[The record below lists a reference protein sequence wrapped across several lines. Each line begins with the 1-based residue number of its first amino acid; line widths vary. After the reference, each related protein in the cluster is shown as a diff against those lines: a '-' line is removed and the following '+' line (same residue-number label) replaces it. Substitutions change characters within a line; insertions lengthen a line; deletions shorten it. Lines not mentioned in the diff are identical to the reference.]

1 MVAGLV
7 LAAGLSRRMGGPKQF
22 LSLGDS
28 TLLGHVL
35 RAASRSRLSGLY
47 AVLSEHVARG
57 MDLNEYPSATPVL
70 NPAPEEGQSS
80 SLRLGLA
87 ALPLEAEGAL
97 VLMCDQPGVTVAL
110 IDRLVEEFELAP
122 TGALVPTYG
131 GRRGTPVLLGRSLW
145 PDAMT
150 LRGDTGARA
159 LLAAHL
165 ELVRTVEV
173 GHLGDGEDID
183 TPEQYE
189 RLLRRASPVA

>member
-7 LAAGLSRRMGGPKQF
+7 LAAGLSRRMGKPKQL
-22 LSLGDS
+22 LSLGDA
-28 TLLGHVL
+28 TLLEHAL
-35 RAASRSRLSGLY
+35 RVASRSRLSGLCV
-47 AVLSEHVARG
+47 VLSEPVARG
-57 MDLNEYPSATPVL
+57 IDLDAYPSVTRVL

-87 ALPLEAEGAL
+87 ALPEEVGGAL
-97 VLMCDQPGVTVAL
+97 VLMCDQPGVTVPL
-110 IDRLVEEFELAP
+110 LDRLVEEFERLPA
-122 TGALVPTYG
+122 GALVPTYG
-131 GRRGTPVLLGRSLW
+131 GRRGTPVLLARPLW
-145 PDAMT
+145 PQAMA

-159 LLAAHL
+159 LLAAHP